1 MFCRNRGIMG
11 TLTNHRLT
19 TAIATVV
26 VALIVTLNA
35 FLLYQTFFG

>member
-1 MFCRNRGIMG
+1 M
-11 TLTNHRLT
+11 LVDHRLT

-26 VALIVTLNA
+26 VALIVSLIA